1 MLPAGNCPS
10 TPCTVWFRSMAPPS
24 SQRTTKEE
32 QRLQK
37 PGDMMPSTQR
47 PLLQRSTRQPHA
59 FLTTTSRSP
68 SCNDRQ
74 NSMSGRILPGCKLR
88 WMSMQPCLMPSLFP
102 TEPCAWRTFRKVST
116 EAARLQTAHGEQ
128 AGVHSRKTWPVGLEW
143 PPTTTQSPLGYDG
156 IQCAQAEVER
166 ALWARLPAT
175 CRQGNVFHSGSTM
188 YGPLAQAHRMLAV
201 RACVLKCGGLRQLW
215 APEVLAE
222 GFAAQH
228 VSS

>member
-1 MLPAGNCPS
+1 MIPWTLLLRKPRWMFTSRSWRRNCRDTLWLWPTLTVILYQSTGHVCGWLARKMPRGARINGMKKSWACMLPAGNCLS

-37 PGDMMPSTQR
+37 PGNMMPSTQR

-102 TEPCAWRTFRKVST
+102 TKPCAWRTFRKVST
-116 EAARLQTAHGEQ
+116 EAARLQTAHGE
-128 AGVHSRKTWPVGLEW
+128 
-143 PPTTTQSPLGYDG
+143 
-156 IQCAQAEVER
+156 
-166 ALWARLPAT
+166 
-175 CRQGNVFHSGSTM
+175 
-188 YGPLAQAHRMLAV
+188 
-201 RACVLKCGGLRQLW
+201 
-215 APEVLAE
+215 
-222 GFAAQH
+222 
-228 VSS
+228 